1 MIKKT
6 VMILAVASMA
16 AHSMG
21 LTALAQEIQN
31 SNVSL
36 GEVEKTQKEVL
47 EEQILAAQKEVDKAQ
62 LEFDSQQKSLD
73 EASKDLDTKKK
84 NLENVNVSLN
94 TTSNTTNVYLT
105 NTLVQ
110 NQNEMDAAKKELKAL
125 EAEKQRLEKES
136 SDAKTQNSQLKEDYK
151 KAELEYNDLL
161 SQGTIEELTNK
172 LKTQQKI
179 YDEASTNYD
188 KAKADYAEVEAKYND
203 EVSKVNEY
211 SQKIADAQ
219 TQLSQFETLKAN
231 YLESMYAANDS
242 MNQLQL
248 AYDAATDEKVKAELS
263 ARLETE
269 KASLEAYRKEW
280 LQVSDEIVEINGQID
295 SDRYYVENSQ
305 SVLDE
310 LKENYNAAKAVLDGH
325 EKQLKEAED
334 TIANQKQLIDDANA
348 EVLSAKQNLD
358 EKKNQLEL
366 YASKESDLAQLVEST
381 RTTYE
386 AIKEQVN
393 KGSLGFYES
402 IEDTQAV
409 DVIKEGIALGTT
421 TLGDMGDA
429 TFLYNMKV
437 CMPLLQE
444 CNRLR
449 VLNGLPELKTSGL
462 MMAIAQVSNNQSY
475 FTRGDSFPEIANVYH
490 MSESLC
496 GGYSWNIGS
505 QDFTEDVGR
514 GPFEA
519 WYNLDKKYMDAFYE
533 EHPEEKDKEIS
544 DTLTRYPEIY
554 KYVSGY
560 ADLLNPDYKNTSI
573 SFVPLKKCELDFSL
587 GQFVWDKCRNTDYF
601 DFGFGISSATQE
613 GKVYDNRIG
622 QMSVS
627 EFVAL
632 FNEYYDNIYKE
643 LEATKKAYES
653 ALEQALQ
660 YEDTSVSDI
669 YLAYQKT
676 LQTLQEKEQAKDALL
691 DKIVQ
696 SYLDTYHVPD
706 DILHAQFDVESAQE
720 QLSEMTSSVEH
731 VKDRIETQEKK
742 LVQKKQ
748 EYNQYKETFEKRKKD
763 VDALEKSLNLS
774 SLSVAGLKKRLE
786 EQNRLYTYY
795 KNEYGTTCAS
805 IENTSKQLETF
816 QLEKT
821 KSEAKVKEYSVQLP
835 SLKEKMD
842 QTKALYDVEKDK
854 YQSLKTKRDR
864 IVSVKNTLDEN
875 KQQQVQLTNT
885 IRTNAN
891 LLVENQTKTEEIQK
905 NQPILEKE
913 SLRLE
918 TVSSLYQAIIQ
929 DKEENNTVSLNQEE
943 MQLFDALRKAKKAVK
958 EANLALEQ
966 VQSFYNTKKDAY
978 DASYKK
984 LEDAKS
990 ELALAQLEFNKYLIT
1005 QKGPG
1010 WHKIENDWYYVNAS
1024 NEIVKDQWVNNYYF
1038 ESDGKMATNKWI
1050 GNYYVDSNGL
1060 YTPDKWVLTNDK
1072 YWYRHQ
1078 DGSYTKNDFE
1088 VIQGQTYYFD
1098 SNGYMVNGW
1107 KQVGKD
1113 WYYFTSTGNMAKNQW
1128 INNYYFENDGKMAT
1142 NKWIGNYYVDSNG
1155 LYTPDKWVLTND
1167 KYWYRHQDGSYT
1179 KNDFEVIQGQT
1190 YYFDSNGYMVNGWKQ
1205 VGKDWYYFN
1214 KAGHMVKNQWVGN
1227 YYFENDGKMATN
1239 KWIDNYYVD
1248 SNGLYT
1254 PDKWVLTNG
1263 KYWYRHQDGSYTK
1276 NDFEVIQGQTYY
1288 FDSNG
1293 YMVMGV
1299 MKING
1304 FTYYFKNSGV
1314 MAKNEWVND
1323 HYYEAD
1329 GKMATNKW
1337 IGQHYVDEEG
1347 EWVLSV
1353 GQDL

>member
-6 VMILAVASMA
+6 VMILAAASMA
-16 AHSMG
+16 AQSMG
-21 LTALAQEIQN
+21 LTVLAQEIQN

-36 GEVEKTQKEVL
+36 VEVEKTQKEIL
-47 EEQILAAQKEVDKAQ
+47 EEQILTAQKEVDKAQ

-73 EASKDLDTKKK
+73 EASKDLDAKKK
-84 NLENVNVSLN
+84 NLENVNVSFN

-105 NTLVQ
+105 NAFVQ
-110 NQNEMDAAKKELKAL
+110 NQNEIDAAKKELEAL
-125 EAEKQRLEKES
+125 EAEKKRLEKES
-136 SDAKTQNSQLKEDYK
+136 SDAKAQSSQLKEDYK
-151 KAELEYNDLL
+151 KAESEYNNLL

-172 LKTQQKI
+172 LNSQQKI
-179 YDEASTNYD
+179 YDEVRTNYD
-188 KAKADYAEVEAKYND
+188 MAKADYVEVEAKYNE
-203 EVSKVNEY
+203 EVSKVNAY

-231 YLESMYAANDS
+231 YLESMNTANDS

-248 AYDAATDEKVKAELS
+248 AYDAATDEKLKAELS

-269 KASLEAYRKEW
+269 KASLEAYRQEW
-280 LQVSDEIVEINGQID
+280 LQVSDDIVEINGQID
-295 SDRYYVENSQ
+295 SDRYYVENSK
-305 SVLDE
+305 SSLAE
-310 LKENYNAAKAVLDGH
+310 LEEDYNAAKAILDGY
-325 EKQLKEAED
+325 EKQLKEAEN
-334 TIANQKQLIDDANA
+334 TIANQKQVIDDASA
-348 EVLSAKQNLD
+348 EVLAAKQNLD
-358 EKKNQLEL
+358 EKKKQLEL
-366 YASKESDLAQLVEST
+366 YASKESDLAQLVEFT
-381 RTTYE
+381 RDTYE

-402 IEDTQAV
+402 IGDTQAV

-490 MSESLC
+490 LSESLC
-496 GGYSWNIGS
+496 GGFSWDIGS

-519 WYNLDKKYMDAFYE
+519 WYNLDKEYMDAFYE
-533 EHPEEKDKEIS
+533 EHSEEKDKEIS

-554 KYVSGY
+554 KNVSNY
-560 ADLLNPDYKNTSI
+560 AALLNPDYKNTSI
-573 SFVPLKKCELDFSL
+573 SFVPLKKCELDFPL
-587 GQFVWDKCRNTDYF
+587 GQFVWDNCRNTDYF
-601 DFGFGISSATQE
+601 DFGGGILSATQE
-613 GKVYDNRIG
+613 GKMYDNRIG

-643 LEATKKAYES
+643 LETTKKAYES

-660 YEDTSVSDI
+660 YEDPSVSDI

-691 DKIVQ
+691 DKTVQ

-720 QLSEMTSSVEH
+720 LLSEMTASVEH

-748 EYNQYKETFEKRKKD
+748 EYNEYKETYEKRKKD
-763 VDALEKSLNLS
+763 VDALEKSLKLS

-795 KNEYGTTCAS
+795 KNEYDTTCAS
-805 IENTSKQLETF
+805 IENTSKQLGTF

-821 KSEAKVKEYSVQLP
+821 KSEEKVKEYSAQLP

-875 KQQQVQLTNT
+875 KQQQVIITNT

-891 LLVENQTKTEEIQK
+891 LLVENQTKTEEIQI

-918 TVSSLYQAIIQ
+918 TVSSLYLAILQ
-929 DKEENNTVSLNQEE
+929 DKEENNTVSLSQEE

-958 EANLALEQ
+958 EANQSLQQA
-966 VQSFYNTKKDAY
+966 QSFYNTKKDAY
-978 DASYKK
+978 NASNKK

-990 ELALAQLEFNKYLIT
+990 ALAIAQLELNKYLIT

-1010 WHKIENDWYYVNAS
+1010 WHRIDNDWYYVNAS

-1038 ESDGKMATNKWI
+1038 EDDGKMATSKWI
-1050 GNYYVDSNGL
+1050 GNYYVDSNGR
-1060 YTPDKWVLTNDK
+1060 YTPDQWVLNNGK
-1072 YWYRHQ
+1072 YWYRHH

-1107 KQVGKD
+1107 NQVGTD
-1113 WYYFTSTGNMAKNQW
+1113 WYYFNKAGHMIKNQW
-1128 INNYYFENDGKMAT
+1128 IDNYYFEADGKMAT
-1142 NKWIGNYYVDSNG
+1142 NKWIG
-1155 LYTPDKWVLTND
+1155 
-1167 KYWYRHQDGSYT
+1167 
-1179 KNDFEVIQGQT
+1179 
-1190 YYFDSNGYMVNGWKQ
+1190 
-1205 VGKDWYYFN
+1205 
-1214 KAGHMVKNQWVGN
+1214 
-1227 YYFENDGKMATN
+1227 
-1239 KWIDNYYVD
+1239 NYYVD

-1293 YMVMGV
+1293 YMVTGV

-1304 FTYYFKNSGV
+1304 STYCFKNSGV

-1347 EWVLSV
+1347 QWVLSA

>member
-21 LTALAQEIQN
+21 LTVLAQEIQN

-105 NTLVQ
+105 NALVQ

-151 KAELEYNDLL
+151 KAELEYDDLL

-172 LKTQQKI
+172 LKSQQKI
-179 YDEASTNYD
+179 YDEVSTNYD
-188 KAKADYAEVEAKYND
+188 KAKADYAEVEAKYNE
-203 EVSKVNEY
+203 EVSKVNVY
-211 SQKIADAQ
+211 SQKIVDAQ
-219 TQLSQFETLKAN
+219 TQLSQCETLKAN
-231 YLESMYAANDS
+231 YLESMNTANDS
-242 MNQLQL
+242 IRQLQL
-248 AYDAATDEKVKAELS
+248 AYDAATDENVKAELS

-269 KASLEAYRKEW
+269 KASLEAYRQEW
-280 LQVSDEIVEINGQID
+280 LQVSDEIVEINAQID

-305 SVLDE
+305 SVLAE
-310 LKENYNAAKAVLDGH
+310 FEENYNAAKAILDGY

-334 TIANQKQLIDDANA
+334 TIANQKQLIDDASA
-348 EVLSAKQNLD
+348 EVLAAKQNLD
-358 EKKNQLEL
+358 EKKKQLEL

-475 FTRGDSFPEIANVYH
+475 FMRGDSFPEIANVYH

-601 DFGFGISSATQE
+601 DFGGGISSATQE
-613 GKVYDNRIG
+613 GKMYDNRIG

-627 EFVAL
+627 EFVTL

-643 LEATKKAYES
+643 LETTKKAYES

-660 YEDTSVSDI
+660 YEDASVSDI
-669 YLAYQKT
+669 YLDYQKA

-706 DILHAQFDVESAQE
+706 DILHAKFDVESAQE
-720 QLSEMTSSVEH
+720 QFLVMTASVEH

-748 EYNQYKETFEKRKKD
+748 EYNEYKETYEKRKKD

-795 KNEYGTTCAS
+795 KNEYDTTCAS
-805 IENTSKQLETF
+805 IENTSKQLDTF

-821 KSEAKVKEYSVQLP
+821 KSEEKVKEYSVQLP

-875 KQQQVQLTNT
+875 KQQQVLLTNT

-918 TVSSLYQAIIQ
+918 TVSSLYQAILQ
-929 DKEENNTVSLNQEE
+929 DKEENNTVSLSQEE
-943 MQLFDALRKAKKAVK
+943 MQLFDALRKANKAVK
-958 EANLALEQ
+958 EANLALQ
-966 VQSFYNTKKDAY
+966 QAQSFYNTKKDAY
-978 DASYKK
+978 DASNKK

-990 ELALAQLEFNKYLIT
+990 ALAIAQLELNKHLIT

-1010 WHKIENDWYYVNAS
+1010 WHKIDNDWYYVNAS
-1024 NEIVKDQWVNNYYF
+1024 NEIVKGQWMNNYYF
-1038 ESDGKMATNKWI
+1038 EDDGKMATNKWI
-1050 GNYYVDSNGL
+1050 GKYYVDSNGR
-1060 YTPDKWVLTNDK
+1060 YTPDKWVLTNGK

-1107 KQVGKD
+1107 KQVGTD
-1113 WYYFTSTGNMAKNQW
+1113 WYYFNKAGYMIKNQW
-1128 INNYYFENDGKMAT
+1128 IDNYYFEADGKMAT
-1142 NKWIGNYYVDSNG
+1142 NKWIG
-1155 LYTPDKWVLTND
+1155 
-1167 KYWYRHQDGSYT
+1167 
-1179 KNDFEVIQGQT
+1179 
-1190 YYFDSNGYMVNGWKQ
+1190 
-1205 VGKDWYYFN
+1205 
-1214 KAGHMVKNQWVGN
+1214 
-1227 YYFENDGKMATN
+1227 
-1239 KWIDNYYVD
+1239 NYYVD

-1288 FDSNG
+1288 FDLNG
-1293 YMVMGV
+1293 YIVTGV

-1304 FTYYFKNSGV
+1304 STYCFKNSGV
-1314 MAKNEWVND
+1314 MARNEWVND

-1347 EWVLSV
+1347 QWVLSA

>member
-6 VMILAVASMA
+6 VMILAAASMA
-16 AHSMG
+16 AQSMG
-21 LTALAQEIQN
+21 LTVLAQEIQN

-36 GEVEKTQKEVL
+36 VEVEKTQKEIL

-73 EASKDLDTKKK
+73 EASKDLDAKKK
-84 NLENVNVSLN
+84 NLENVNVSFN

-105 NTLVQ
+105 NAFVQ
-110 NQNEMDAAKKELKAL
+110 NQNEIDAAKKELEAL
-125 EAEKQRLEKES
+125 EAEKKRLEKES
-136 SDAKTQNSQLKEDYK
+136 SDAKAQSSQLKEDYK
-151 KAELEYNDLL
+151 KAESEYNNLL

-172 LKTQQKI
+172 LNSQQKI
-179 YDEASTNYD
+179 YDEVRTNYD
-188 KAKADYAEVEAKYND
+188 MAKADYVEVEAKYNE
-203 EVSKVNEY
+203 EVSKVNAY

-231 YLESMYAANDS
+231 YLESMNTANDS

-269 KASLEAYRKEW
+269 KASLEAYRQEW
-280 LQVSDEIVEINGQID
+280 LQVSDDIVEINGQID
-295 SDRYYVENSQ
+295 SDRYYVENSK
-305 SVLDE
+305 SSLAE
-310 LKENYNAAKAVLDGH
+310 LEEDYNAAKAILDGY
-325 EKQLKEAED
+325 EKQLKEAEN
-334 TIANQKQLIDDANA
+334 TIANQKQLIDDASA
-348 EVLSAKQNLD
+348 EVLAAKQNLD
-358 EKKNQLEL
+358 EKKKQLEL
-366 YASKESDLAQLVEST
+366 YASKESDLAQLVEFT
-381 RTTYE
+381 RDTYE

-402 IEDTQAV
+402 IGDTQAV

-490 MSESLC
+490 LSESLC
-496 GGYSWNIGS
+496 GGFSWDIGS

-519 WYNLDKKYMDAFYE
+519 WYNLDKEYMDAFYE

-554 KYVSGY
+554 KNVSNY
-560 ADLLNPDYKNTSI
+560 AALLNPDYKNTSI
-573 SFVPLKKCELDFSL
+573 SFVPLKKCELDFPL
-587 GQFVWDKCRNTDYF
+587 GQFVWDNCRNTDYF
-601 DFGFGISSATQE
+601 DFGGGILSATQE
-613 GKVYDNRIG
+613 GKMYDNRIG

-643 LEATKKAYES
+643 LETTKKAYES

-660 YEDTSVSDI
+660 YEDPSVSDI

-720 QLSEMTSSVEH
+720 LLSEMTASVEH

-748 EYNQYKETFEKRKKD
+748 EYNEYKETYEKRKKD
-763 VDALEKSLNLS
+763 VDALEKSLKLS

-795 KNEYGTTCAS
+795 KNEYDTTCAS
-805 IENTSKQLETF
+805 IENTSKQLGTF

-821 KSEAKVKEYSVQLP
+821 KSEEKVKEYSAQLP

-875 KQQQVQLTNT
+875 KQQQVIITNT

-891 LLVENQTKTEEIQK
+891 LLVENQTKTEEIQI

-918 TVSSLYQAIIQ
+918 TVSSLYLAILQ
-929 DKEENNTVSLNQEE
+929 DKEENNTVSLSQEE

-958 EANLALEQ
+958 EANQSLQQA
-966 VQSFYNTKKDAY
+966 QSFYNTKKDAY
-978 DASYKK
+978 NASNKK

-990 ELALAQLEFNKYLIT
+990 ALAIAQLELNKYLIT

-1010 WHKIENDWYYVNAS
+1010 WHRIDNDWYYVNAS

-1038 ESDGKMATNKWI
+1038 EDDGKMATSKWI
-1050 GNYYVDSNGL
+1050 GNYYVDSNGR
-1060 YTPDKWVLTNDK
+1060 YTPDQWVLNNGK

-1107 KQVGKD
+1107 NQVGTD
-1113 WYYFTSTGNMAKNQW
+1113 WYYFNKAGHMIKNQW
-1128 INNYYFENDGKMAT
+1128 IDNYYFEADGKMAT
-1142 NKWIGNYYVDSNG
+1142 NKWIG
-1155 LYTPDKWVLTND
+1155 
-1167 KYWYRHQDGSYT
+1167 
-1179 KNDFEVIQGQT
+1179 
-1190 YYFDSNGYMVNGWKQ
+1190 
-1205 VGKDWYYFN
+1205 
-1214 KAGHMVKNQWVGN
+1214 
-1227 YYFENDGKMATN
+1227 
-1239 KWIDNYYVD
+1239 NYYVD

-1293 YMVMGV
+1293 YMVTGV

-1304 FTYYFKNSGV
+1304 STYCFKNSGV

-1347 EWVLSV
+1347 QWVLSA

>member
-1 MIKKT
+1 M
-6 VMILAVASMA
+6 
-16 AHSMG
+16 
-21 LTALAQEIQN
+21 
-31 SNVSL
+31 
-36 GEVEKTQKEVL
+36 
-47 EEQILAAQKEVDKAQ
+47 
-62 LEFDSQQKSLD
+62 
-73 EASKDLDTKKK
+73 
-84 NLENVNVSLN
+84 
-94 TTSNTTNVYLT
+94 
-105 NTLVQ
+105 
-110 NQNEMDAAKKELKAL
+110 
-125 EAEKQRLEKES
+125 
-136 SDAKTQNSQLKEDYK
+136 
-151 KAELEYNDLL
+151 
-161 SQGTIEELTNK
+161 
-172 LKTQQKI
+172 
-179 YDEASTNYD
+179 
-188 KAKADYAEVEAKYND
+188 
-203 EVSKVNEY
+203 
-211 SQKIADAQ
+211 
-219 TQLSQFETLKAN
+219 
-231 YLESMYAANDS
+231 
-242 MNQLQL
+242 
-248 AYDAATDEKVKAELS
+248 
-263 ARLETE
+263 
-269 KASLEAYRKEW
+269 
-280 LQVSDEIVEINGQID
+280 
-295 SDRYYVENSQ
+295 
-305 SVLDE
+305 
-310 LKENYNAAKAVLDGH
+310 
-325 EKQLKEAED
+325 
-334 TIANQKQLIDDANA
+334 IDDASA
-348 EVLSAKQNLD
+348 EVLAAKQNLD
-358 EKKNQLEL
+358 EKKKQLEL
-366 YASKESDLAQLVEST
+366 YASKESDLAQLVEFT
-381 RTTYE
+381 RDTYE

-402 IEDTQAV
+402 IGDTQAV

-490 MSESLC
+490 LSESLC
-496 GGYSWNIGS
+496 GGFSWDIGS

-519 WYNLDKKYMDAFYE
+519 WYNLDKEYMDAFYE

-554 KYVSGY
+554 KNVSNY
-560 ADLLNPDYKNTSI
+560 AALLNPDYKNTSI
-573 SFVPLKKCELDFSL
+573 SFVPLKKCELDFPL
-587 GQFVWDKCRNTDYF
+587 GQFVWDNCRNTDYF
-601 DFGFGISSATQE
+601 DFGGGILSATQE
-613 GKVYDNRIG
+613 GKMYDNRIG

-643 LEATKKAYES
+643 LETTKKAYES

-660 YEDTSVSDI
+660 YEDPSVSDI

-720 QLSEMTSSVEH
+720 LLSEMTASVEH

-748 EYNQYKETFEKRKKD
+748 EYNEYKETYEKRKKD
-763 VDALEKSLNLS
+763 VDALEKSLKLS

-795 KNEYGTTCAS
+795 KNEYDTTCAS
-805 IENTSKQLETF
+805 IENTSKQLGTF

-821 KSEAKVKEYSVQLP
+821 KSEEKVKEYSAQLP

-875 KQQQVQLTNT
+875 KQQQVIITNT

-891 LLVENQTKTEEIQK
+891 LLVENQTKTEEIQI

-918 TVSSLYQAIIQ
+918 TVSSLYLAILQ
-929 DKEENNTVSLNQEE
+929 DKEENNTVSLSQEE

-958 EANLALEQ
+958 EANQSLQQA
-966 VQSFYNTKKDAY
+966 QSFYNTKKDAY
-978 DASYKK
+978 NASNKK

-990 ELALAQLEFNKYLIT
+990 ALAIAQLELNKYLIT

-1010 WHKIENDWYYVNAS
+1010 WHRIDNDWYYVNAS

-1038 ESDGKMATNKWI
+1038 EDDGKMATSKWI
-1050 GNYYVDSNGL
+1050 GNYYVDSNGR
-1060 YTPDKWVLTNDK
+1060 YTPDQWVLNNGK

-1107 KQVGKD
+1107 NQVGTD
-1113 WYYFTSTGNMAKNQW
+1113 WYYFNKAGHMIKNQW
-1128 INNYYFENDGKMAT
+1128 IDNYYFEADGKMAT
-1142 NKWIGNYYVDSNG
+1142 NKWIG
-1155 LYTPDKWVLTND
+1155 
-1167 KYWYRHQDGSYT
+1167 
-1179 KNDFEVIQGQT
+1179 
-1190 YYFDSNGYMVNGWKQ
+1190 
-1205 VGKDWYYFN
+1205 
-1214 KAGHMVKNQWVGN
+1214 
-1227 YYFENDGKMATN
+1227 
-1239 KWIDNYYVD
+1239 NYYVD

-1293 YMVMGV
+1293 YMVTGV

-1304 FTYYFKNSGV
+1304 STYCFKNSGV

-1347 EWVLSV
+1347 QWVLSA

>member
-6 VMILAVASMA
+6 VMILAAASMA
-16 AHSMG
+16 AQSMG
-21 LTALAQEIQN
+21 LTVLAQEIQN

-36 GEVEKTQKEVL
+36 VEVEKTQKEIL

-73 EASKDLDTKKK
+73 EASKDLDAKKK
-84 NLENVNVSLN
+84 NLENVNVSFN

-105 NTLVQ
+105 NAFVQ
-110 NQNEMDAAKKELKAL
+110 NQNEIDAAKKELEAL
-125 EAEKQRLEKES
+125 EAEKKRLEKES
-136 SDAKTQNSQLKEDYK
+136 SDAKAQSSQLKEDYK
-151 KAELEYNDLL
+151 KAESEYNNLL

-172 LKTQQKI
+172 LNSQQKI
-179 YDEASTNYD
+179 YDEVRTNYD
-188 KAKADYAEVEAKYND
+188 MAKADYVEVEAKYNE
-203 EVSKVNEY
+203 EVSKVNAY

-231 YLESMYAANDS
+231 YLESMNTANDS

-269 KASLEAYRKEW
+269 KASLEAYRQEW
-280 LQVSDEIVEINGQID
+280 LQVSDDIVEINGQID
-295 SDRYYVENSQ
+295 SDRYYVENSK
-305 SVLDE
+305 SSLAE
-310 LKENYNAAKAVLDGH
+310 LEEDYNAAKAILDGY
-325 EKQLKEAED
+325 EKQLKEAEN
-334 TIANQKQLIDDANA
+334 TIANQKQLIDDASA
-348 EVLSAKQNLD
+348 EVLAAKQNLD
-358 EKKNQLEL
+358 EKKKQLEL
-366 YASKESDLAQLVEST
+366 YASKESDLAQLVEFT
-381 RTTYE
+381 RDTYE

-402 IEDTQAV
+402 IGDTQAV

-490 MSESLC
+490 LSESLC
-496 GGYSWNIGS
+496 GGFSWDIGS

-519 WYNLDKKYMDAFYE
+519 WYNLDKEYMDAFYE

-554 KYVSGY
+554 KNVSNY
-560 ADLLNPDYKNTSI
+560 AALLNPDYKNTSI
-573 SFVPLKKCELDFSL
+573 SFVPLKKCELDFPL
-587 GQFVWDKCRNTDYF
+587 GQFVWDNCRNTDYF
-601 DFGFGISSATQE
+601 DFGGGILSATQE
-613 GKVYDNRIG
+613 GKMYDNRIG

-643 LEATKKAYES
+643 LETTKKAYES

-660 YEDTSVSDI
+660 YEDPSVSDI

-720 QLSEMTSSVEH
+720 LLSEMTASVEH

-748 EYNQYKETFEKRKKD
+748 EYNEYKETYEKRKKD
-763 VDALEKSLNLS
+763 VDALEKSLKLS

-795 KNEYGTTCAS
+795 KNEYDTTCAS
-805 IENTSKQLETF
+805 IENTSKQLGTF

-821 KSEAKVKEYSVQLP
+821 KSEEKVKEYSAQLP

-875 KQQQVQLTNT
+875 KQQQVIITNT

-891 LLVENQTKTEEIQK
+891 LLVENQTKTEEIQI

-918 TVSSLYQAIIQ
+918 TVSSLYLAILQ
-929 DKEENNTVSLNQEE
+929 DKEENNTVSLSQEE

-958 EANLALEQ
+958 EANQSLQQA
-966 VQSFYNTKKDAY
+966 QSFYNTKKDAY
-978 DASYKK
+978 NASNKK

-990 ELALAQLEFNKYLIT
+990 ALAIAQLELNKYLIT

-1010 WHKIENDWYYVNAS
+1010 WHRIDNDWYYVNAS

-1038 ESDGKMATNKWI
+1038 EDDGKMATSKWI
-1050 GNYYVDSNGL
+1050 GNYYVDSNGR
-1060 YTPDKWVLTNDK
+1060 YTPDQWVLNNGK

-1107 KQVGKD
+1107 KQVGTD
-1113 WYYFTSTGNMAKNQW
+1113 WYYFNKAGHMIKNQW
-1128 INNYYFENDGKMAT
+1128 IDNYYFEADGKMAT
-1142 NKWIGNYYVDSNG
+1142 NKWIG
-1155 LYTPDKWVLTND
+1155 
-1167 KYWYRHQDGSYT
+1167 
-1179 KNDFEVIQGQT
+1179 
-1190 YYFDSNGYMVNGWKQ
+1190 
-1205 VGKDWYYFN
+1205 
-1214 KAGHMVKNQWVGN
+1214 
-1227 YYFENDGKMATN
+1227 
-1239 KWIDNYYVD
+1239 NYYVD

-1276 NDFEVIQGQTYY
+1276 NDFEVIEGQTYY

-1293 YMVMGV
+1293 YMVTGV

-1304 FTYYFKNSGV
+1304 STYCFKNSGV

-1347 EWVLSV
+1347 QWVLSA